1 MNNNSISKAFADV
14 AILMQAKGENVFKV
28 RAYSRASDVIRSLPY
43 PVSELVEEPDRLRE
57 IPGFG
62 EAIVGK
68 VQELVQTGQLELL
81 ESLLEEMPDGVLDLV
96 QIPGIGPATAFSAA
110 RELGIGSFKDLAN
123 SIESGLFQSLPRI
136 TKKNSLSILRHVK
149 MRIEQGARIGIGRA
163 QDYATDV
170 ITELE
175 LRCPGI
181 VRIMVA
187 GSVRRGA
194 ELVNSID
201 FICAVDDEVDMRT
214 VIDAF
219 TTLSNTYTV
228 QSHDYSSAKFLDK
241 NGLEFSIKVVRPES
255 FGGALVHATGSIA
268 HVEKLK
274 EIAADVG
281 STLSPDGLFDLE
293 SGSAIDVRDEQN
305 VFDYLGLNFVPPEMR
320 EDTGELESAVEHDF
334 PSIISLNDIRGD
346 LHCHTDWSDG
356 RFPMDEMVEAAQS
369 RGLEYL
375 AITDHSPSA
384 TVANGLS
391 PDRLNLHN
399 HTVRTMGSASTGI
412 DLLTGTEM
420 DIKPDGS
427 LDYSDE
433 VLSDLD
439 IVIASIHSA
448 MDQDQAIMTNRVISA
463 MQSPH
468 VDVICHLTARLLE
481 RRAPVMMDVDS
492 VFEAAVLTG
501 TVMEINCSPDRLDL
515 KADHVRRAV
524 ELGVI
529 FAINT
534 DSHRTHQFD
543 NLRFGVQTA
552 IRGWVEKKQVVNALT
567 FHELR
572 RFLNLPKSDRYEFMK
587 SRG

>member
-1 MNNNSISKAFADV
+1 MNNTSISKAFADV

-28 RAYSRASDVIRSLPY
+28 RAYSRASDVIKSLPY
-43 PVSELVEEPDRLRE
+43 PLSGLVGEPDRLRE

-81 ESLLEEMPDGVLDLV
+81 ESLLNETPEGVLDLV
-96 QIPGIGPATAFSAA
+96 QIPGIGPATAFSAV
-110 RELGIGSFKDLAN
+110 RDLGIRSFQDLAN

-149 MRIEQGARIGIGRA
+149 LRIEQGTRIGIGRA
-163 QDYATDV
+163 HDYATDV
-170 ITELE
+170 ISELE
-175 LRCPGI
+175 LRCPSI
-181 VRIMVA
+181 TRIMIA
-187 GSVRRGA
+187 GGIRRGV

-201 FICAVDDEVDMRT
+201 LICSVDDEVEMRT
-214 VIDAF
+214 VVDAF

-228 QSHDYSSAKFLDK
+228 LRHDDSSAKFLDK
-241 NGLEFSIKVVRPES
+241 SGLEFSIKVVKSES
-255 FGGALVHATGSIA
+255 FAGALVYATGSDA
-268 HVEKLK
+268 HLDKLA
-274 EIAADVG
+274 EIAADADATI
-281 STLSPDGLFDLE
+281 SSDGLFDL
-293 SGSAIDVRDEQN
+293 GSDSTIDVEDEKN
-305 VFDYLGLNFVPPEMR
+305 VFDYLGLAFVPPEMR
-320 EDTGELESAVEHDF
+320 EDNGELELAVEDHF

-356 RFPMDEMVEAAQS
+356 RFPMNEMVDSAQS

-391 PDRLNLHN
+391 PDRLNSHN
-399 HTVRTMGSASTGI
+399 HIVRKMSS
-412 DLLTGTEM
+412 DLPDMELLTGTEM

-433 VLSDLD
+433 VLSELD

-448 MDQDQAIMTNRVISA
+448 MDQDEAVMTKRVISA

-481 RRAPVMMDVDS
+481 RRAPVMMHIES
-492 VFEAAVLTG
+492 VLEAAVLTG

-534 DSHRTHQFD
+534 DSHRPNQFG
-543 NLRFGVQTA
+543 NLRFGVQAA
-552 IRGWVEKKQVVNALT
+552 IRGWVEKNQVVNTLP
-567 FHELR
+567 FQELR

>member
-62 EAIVGK
+62 DAIVGK

-81 ESLLEEMPDGVLDLV
+81 ESLLKEMPDGVLDLV

-149 MRIEQGARIGIGRA
+149 MRIEQGSRIGIGRA

-187 GSVRRGA
+187 GSVRRGV

-201 FICAVDDEVDMRT
+201 FICIVDDEVDMRT

-255 FGGALVHATGSIA
+255 FGGGLVHATGSIA

-293 SGSAIDVRDEQN
+293 SGTAIDVRDEQN

-320 EDTGELESAVEHDF
+320 EDTGEIDRAVDYDF
-334 PSIISLNDIRGD
+334 PCIISLNDIRGD

-356 RFPMDEMVEAAQS
+356 RFRMDEMVEVAHS

-391 PDRLNLHN
+391 PDRLNSHN
-399 HTVRTMGSASTGI
+399 HIVRTMGADLSGI
-412 DLLTGTEM
+412 ELLTGTEM

-433 VLSDLD
+433 VLAELD
-439 IVIASIHSA
+439 IVVASIHSA
-448 MDQDQAIMTNRVISA
+448 MDQDQAIMTKRVISA

-468 VDVICHLTARLLE
+468 VDLICHLTARLLE

-552 IRGWVEKKQVVNALT
+552 IRGWVEKKRVVNALT

-587 SRG
+587 SRD

>member
-81 ESLLEEMPDGVLDLV
+81 ESLLKEMPDGVLDLV

-187 GSVRRGA
+187 GSVRRGV

-274 EIAADVG
+274 EIAADLG

-320 EDTGELESAVEHDF
+320 EDTGELERAVEHDF

-391 PDRLNLHN
+391 PDRLISHN
-399 HTVRTMGSASTGI
+399 YAVRTMDSISAGI
-412 DLLTGTEM
+412 ELLTGTEM

-427 LDYSDE
+427 LDYADQ

-439 IVIASIHSA
+439 IVVASIHSG
-448 MDQDQAIMTNRVISA
+448 MDQDQATMTNRVIGA

-481 RRAPVMMDVDS
+481 RRAPVMMDIEAI
-492 VFEAAVLTG
+492 FEAAVLTG
-501 TVMEINCSPDRLDL
+501 TVMEINCSPERLDL
-515 KADHVRRAV
+515 KADHVRRAAQ
-524 ELGVI
+524 LGVI
-529 FAINT
+529 FAIST

-552 IRGWVEKKQVVNALT
+552 IRGWVEKKHVLNALT
-567 FHELR
+567 FDELR
-572 RFLNLPKSDRYEFMK
+572 CFLNLPKPDRYRFIK
-587 SRG
+587 SRA

>member
-136 TKKNSLSILRHVK
+136 TKKNSSSILRHVK
-149 MRIEQGARIGIGRA
+149 MRIEQGDRIGIGKAR
-163 QDYATDV
+163 DYAKDV
-170 ITELE
+170 TTELE

-181 VRIMVA
+181 ARIMVA

-274 EIAADVG
+274 EIAADLG

-320 EDTGELESAVEHDF
+320 EDTGELERAVEHDF
-334 PSIISLNDIRGD
+334 PSIILLNDIRGD

-481 RRAPVMMDVDS
+481 RRAPVMMDVES

>member
-1 MNNNSISKAFADV
+1 M
-14 AILMQAKGENVFKV
+14 MQAKGENVFKV

-149 MRIEQGARIGIGRA
+149 MRIEQGARIGIGRT

-241 NGLEFSIKVVRPES
+241 NGLEFSVKVVRPES
-255 FGGALVHATGSIA
+255 FGGALVHSTGSIA

-274 EIAADVG
+274 EIAADLG

-305 VFDYLGLNFVPPEMR
+305 VFDYLGLNFVPAEMR
-320 EDTGELESAVEHDF
+320 EDTGELERAVEHDF

-346 LHCHTDWSDG
+346 LHCHTDLSDG
-356 RFPMDEMVEAAQS
+356 RFPMDEMGEAAQS

-412 DLLTGTEM
+412 DLLAGTEM

-427 LDYSDE
+427 LDYSDD

-439 IVIASIHSA
+439 IAIASIHSA

-481 RRAPVMMDVDS
+481 RRAPVMMDVES

-501 TVMEINCSPDRLDL
+501 TVIEINCSPDRLDL